1 MHKWCTIHE
10 FGFIF
15 KKNKHKKKK
24 KNQTNMIGVEEDVE
38 MVL

>member
-24 KNQTNMIGVEEDVE
+24 NQTNMIGVEEDVE